1 MSNKRQVPRRDT
13 VLYLPVVHATSGEQI
28 GRLADISKTGML
40 LIAGHELAPGV
51 QVPVRIVLPPAFAAD
66 RESLAGTIEPRW
78 HRPDLNPR
86 LTLNG
91 CLFTVTEGA
100 ECLDELI
107 DRYGFNNDTIDFRKR
122 FERSKREPDEET

>member
-13 VLYLPVVHATSGEQI
+13 VLYLQVVHATSGEQV
-28 GRLADISKTGML
+28 GRVADISRTGML
-40 LIAGHELAPGV
+40 LIAGNELTPGV
-51 QVPVRIVLPPAFAAD
+51 PVPVRIDLPPAFAAD
-66 RESLAGTIEPRW
+66 RVSLSGTIEPRW

-91 CLFTVTEGA
+91 CVFSVSEGA
-100 ECLDELI
+100 EWLDELI